1 MIVAGFLTRFSA
13 LPKITIMVVA
23 IDTTKRPIIW
33 VDGFWEM
40 ADAASTDFCTLLG
53 SIYLLF
59 GGSRPRIIRLATCA
73 SETNVVAQHFS
84 SLKFEP
90 S

>member
-1 MIVAGFLTRFSA
+1 MA
-13 LPKITIMVVA
+13 VA
-23 IDTTKRPIIW
+23 IATTKLPMLG
-33 VDGFWEM
+33 VDGFCEM
-40 ADAASTDFCTLLG
+40 ADAARTDFCTLLG
-53 SIYLLF
+53 SIHLLF
-59 GGSRPRIIRLATCA
+59 AGSRPRIIRLATCA